1 MMSHEQSFTSLQ
13 AVHTH
18 TLWRPEA
25 LDAVRSKQT
34 YKYIYIH
41 IHIIIYIYCI
51 YNVCVVYIYI
61 FATPPLYLPICF

>member
-34 YKYIYIH
+34 YKYIYIYTYSYNY
-41 IHIIIYIYCI
+41 IYIYI
-51 YNVCVVYIYI
+51 VYITYV
-61 FATPPLYLPICF
+61 